1 LYFKK
6 IKKGS
11 IVVWIVNLSGN
22 MVPLLVNFQ
31 YSKFDANKKCF
42 CMFKTS
48 KYVECTTFFFQT
60 FLSNVHHSFLKL
72 KRILTLMIKGTKI
85 NKIDEFFLQ
94 HIWIQW
100 FKSHFGFKNYEF
112 WACDFNKNYS
122 FVCDKRYECIVCMIE
137 DQDVVQNIYI

>member
-1 LYFKK
+1 
-6 IKKGS
+6 
-11 IVVWIVNLSGN
+11 
-22 MVPLLVNFQ
+22 
-31 YSKFDANKKCF
+31 
-42 CMFKTS
+42 
-48 KYVECTTFFFQT
+48 
-60 FLSNVHHSFLKL
+60 L

-85 NKIDEFFLQ
+85 NKIDDFFLQ